1 MSRRLSERLLTGAL
15 VALALCAARPA
26 LALEPQTVSSE
37 GVVAVGS
44 STEPPPRDAAFQA
57 ALVAAVFQVARGLV
71 PPERFE
77 REAERLRTELGPQA
91 QSFVLTYRTGGP
103 LTRRPSKL
111 DPGVSEWVLPV
122 TARIDTN
129 QLRAWLVRTGFVREA
144 GERPSLVLRV
154 RPTGE
159 ISAAPPVGAL
169 SHLQQTLRA
178 KLEEQQF
185 VLVESALR
193 EGDESEPR
201 SALELAR
208 GVGADVGVDL
218 DVTWRPNPQVEG
230 GVSGGVAEVRARALR
245 SDDGSELAIAR
256 FEAAGY
262 DARREEAIAQ
272 ALLAVEPQ
280 LALNLGQQLERN
292 WQAQTTADRPV
303 DLDLESVSSLV
314 QVGAVRRALLGP
326 LAAKSAEIR
335 ELRAGGATLQV
346 VSALSAGAA
355 GAAVEPALSTASRPA
370 PVEAGAGR
378 ARMRVELAAP
388 RRRHCPGAGHLTPQ
402 SRNSILRSLV

>member
-1 MSRRLSERLLTGAL
+1 VIFA
-15 VALALCAARPA
+15 VALCAAWPA
-26 LALEPQTVSSE
+26 HALEPQTVSSE
-37 GVVAVGS
+37 GVIAAGS
-44 STEPPPRDAAFQA
+44 STEAPPRDAAFQA
-57 ALVAAVFQVARGLV
+57 ALVGAVFQVARTLI

-77 REAERLRTELGPQA
+77 REAERLRTEIGPQA

-103 LTRRPSKL
+103 LTRRPSAL

-122 TARIDTN
+122 TARIDTA
-129 QLRAWLVRTGFVREA
+129 QLRTWLVRTGFLRET
-144 GERPSLVLRV
+144 GERPSLVMRV

-159 ISAAPPVGAL
+159 LSAAPPVAAL
-169 SHLQQTLRA
+169 SHLQETLRA
-178 KLEEQQF
+178 KLKQQQF

-193 EGDESEPR
+193 QGDDSQTR

-208 GVGADVGVDL
+208 DVGADVGVDL
-218 DVTWRPNPQVEG
+218 DVTWRPNPQTEG
-230 GVSGGVAEVRARALR
+230 GINGGVAEVRARALR

-292 WQAQTTADRPV
+292 WQAQTPSDRPV
-303 DLDLESVSSLV
+303 DLELESVSNLL

-326 LAAKSAEIR
+326 LAAKTAEIR
-335 ELRAGGATLQV
+335 ELRPGGATLQV
-346 VSALSAGAA
+346 VSALSAGALQERLA
-355 GAAVEPALSTASRPA
+355 NMHFDGFALS

-378 ARMRVELAAP
+378 ARLRVEPAAP
-388 RRRHCPGAGHLTPQ
+388 APEALSPGPAKIDAPE
-402 SRNSILRSLV
+402 RN

>member
-1 MSRRLSERLLTGAL
+1 MSRRLSAIVLAI
-15 VALALCAARPA
+15 ALCAAWPA
-26 LALEPQTVSSE
+26 HALEPLTVSSE
-37 GVVAVGS
+37 GVVAAGS
-44 STEPPPRDAAFQA
+44 ATETPPRDAAFQA

-77 REAERLRTELGPQA
+77 REAERLRTELAPQA
-91 QSFVLTYRTGGP
+91 QSFVLTYRTAGP

-111 DPGVSEWVLPV
+111 DPEVSEWVLPV
-122 TARIDTN
+122 TARVDTP
-129 QLRAWLVRTGFVREA
+129 QLRAWLVRSGFLRDA
-144 GERPSLVLRV
+144 GERPSLVMRV
-154 RPTGE
+154 RPTGDLA
-159 ISAAPPVGAL
+159 AAPPVGAL
-169 SHLQQTLRA
+169 SHLQETLRA
-178 KLEEQQF
+178 KLKDQQF
-185 VLVESALR
+185 VLIESALR
-193 EGDESEPR
+193 QGDDSEPR

-218 DVTWRPNPQVEG
+218 DVSWRPNPQTEG
-230 GVSGGVAEVRARALR
+230 GISGGVAEVRARALR

-262 DARREEAIAQ
+262 NALREEAIAQ

-292 WQAQTTADRPV
+292 WQAQTTGDRPV
-303 DLDLESVSSLV
+303 DLELESVSNLI

-335 ELRAGGATLQV
+335 ELRPGGATLQV
-346 VSALSAGAA
+346 VSALSAGALQERLA
-355 GAAVEPALSTASRPA
+355 NLHFDGFALA

-378 ARMRVELAAP
+378 ARLRVELAAP
-388 RRRHCPGAGHLTPQ
+388 APEALSPGPAKIDAPE
-402 SRNSILRSLV
+402 RN